1 MYNKETTMIKK
12 TIQELKAEGYRVYS
26 ESEAR
31 EIIAE
36 DIFEGLAYDQSALW
50 DIVWGGYKGVDD
62 MTLQQI
68 EEYFA
73 DEEVFFEW
81 SWRNYDETGA

>member
-1 MYNKETTMIKK
+1 MYNKETNMIKK

-36 DIFEGLAYDQSALW
+36 DIFEVLAYVQSALW

>member
-1 MYNKETTMIKK
+1 MSMK
-12 TIQELKAEGYRVYS
+12 TIQELKDEGYTVYS

-36 DIFEGLAYDQSALW
+36 DIFDGLAYDQSAIW
-50 DIVWGGYKGVDD
+50 DIVWDGYKGVDD

-81 SWRNYDETGA
+81 SWRNNDETSA

>member
-1 MYNKETTMIKK
+1 MNKR
-12 TIQELKAEGYRVYS
+12 TIQELKAEGYTVYS

-36 DIFEGLAYDQSALW
+36 DIFEGLAYDQSAIW

-68 EEYFA
+68 EEYFD

-81 SWRNYDETGA
+81 SWRNNDETSA

>member
-1 MYNKETTMIKK
+1 MK
-12 TIQELKAEGYRVYS
+12 TIQELKAEGYTVYS

-31 EIIAE
+31 EVIAE
-36 DIFEGLAYDQSALW
+36 DIFEGLAYDQSAIW

-68 EEYFA
+68 
-73 DEEVFFEW
+73 V
-81 SWRNYDETGA
+81 S

>member
-1 MYNKETTMIKK
+1 MSKK

-36 DIFEGLAYDQSALW
+36 DISEGLAYDQSALW

-73 DEEVFFEW
+73 MF
-81 SWRNYDETGA
+81 

>member
-1 MYNKETTMIKK
+1 MSMK
-12 TIQELKAEGYRVYS
+12 TIQELKAEGYTVYS

-31 EIIAE
+31 EVIAE
-36 DIFEGLAYDQSALW
+36 DIFEGLAYDQSAIW

-68 EEYFA
+68 EEYFD

-81 SWRNYDETGA
+81 SWRNNDETSA

>member
-1 MYNKETTMIKK
+1 MSMK

-68 EEYFA
+68 EEYFD
-73 DEEVFFEW
+73 DEEIFFEW
-81 SWRNYDETGA
+81 SWRNNDETSA

>member
-1 MYNKETTMIKK
+1 MSKK
-12 TIQELKAEGYRVYS
+12 TIQELKAEGYTVYS

-31 EIIAE
+31 EVIAE

-68 EEYFA
+68 EEYFD
-73 DEEVFFEW
+73 DEEIFFEW
-81 SWRNYDETGA
+81 SWRNNDETSA